1 MKYVKTLLADTDIP
15 ADVKLRLK
23 KRLRRLKKRWNKHG
37 NPPVVNLKGSKGRLL
52 KADMDFN
59 SVSPRRFFLTHK
71 YLRSAASSR
80 GIWGRCCANSWR
92 RPITN
97 TMPETTMVKTTAKI
111 KAKGA
116 EAL

>member
-1 MKYVKTLLADTDIP
+1 VKYVKTLLADTDIP

-59 SVSPRRFFLTHK
+59 SVSPKAFFFSPTSTCAVPRLLAESGGDVAQTHGEG
-71 YLRSAASSR
+71 SSQT
-80 GIWGRCCANSWR
+80 RCQRLPW
-92 RPITN
+92 
-97 TMPETTMVKTTAKI
+97 
-111 KAKGA
+111 
-116 EAL
+116 